1 MAPLDA
7 KTRAKLPDS
16 AFAYIDSAGRR
27 SLPINDEAH
36 VRNALSRFNQMR
48 FEDDEA
54 RDRARTRLLR
64 AAKKYGIVPVGF
76 ITGQLRTQ
84 RDGLGA
90 SSQVRNLPVGQVTFL
105 LTDIEGSTTLLQ
117 LLGDRYPDVLADAR
131 RLLRAAV
138 RTSGGSEVDTRADEF
153 FAVFVE
159 APAALEAALAIQRK
173 SRARSWPDGCE
184 VRFRIGLHAGRP
196 TLTETGY
203 VGLAVHTAVRICS
216 AGHGGQI
223 VLSGDVRD
231 AIAASSVIG
240 LGFRELG
247 LHQLQGLPAPIAL
260 FQAEVD
266 DLPSEFPPPRVPSSR

>member
-1 MAPLDA
+1 MAPLGA
-7 KTRAKLPDS
+7 KARALLPDS
-16 AFAYIDSAGRR
+16 AFAYIDSRGRR

-64 AAKKYGIVPVGF
+64 AAKKHGIVPIGF
-76 ITGQLRTQ
+76 IAGQLRTQ
-84 RDGLGA
+84 NEA
-90 SSQVRNLPVGQVTFL
+90 RNLPVGLVTFL
-105 LTDIEGSTTLLQ
+105 LTDIEDSSRLLQ
-117 LLGDRYPDVLADAR
+117 LLGDGYAAVLTEAR

-138 RTSGGSEVDTRADEF
+138 VEAGGREVDTRADEY

-159 APAALEAALAIQRK
+159 PPAALAAALAIQRK
-173 SRARSWPDGCE
+173 FLTRSWPAGHQ
-184 VRFRIGLHAGRP
+184 VRVRIGLHAGRP

-203 VGLAVHTAVRICS
+203 VGIDVHTAVRVCS

-223 VLSGDVRD
+223 VLSGDVRE
-231 AIAASSVIG
+231 AFAGSLPGGVVFG
-240 LGFRELG
+240 ELG
-247 LHQLQGLPAPIAL
+247 LHQLQGLPKPIAL

-266 DLPSEFPPPRVPSSR
+266 DLPSVFPPPRVRD